1 MQFLIENS
9 YLTVDN
15 VLLIETVGIPMGI
28 ESAPFWAS
36 LYLYNYE
43 SKYIANLIWRNK
55 LREDDFTVLSNLLKT
70 FVP

>member
-1 MQFLIENS
+1 MQFLIENL

-15 VLLIETVGIPMGI
+15 VLLIETVAIPMGI

-43 SKYIANLIWRNK
+43 SKYVTNLIWRNK
-55 LREDDFTVLSNLLKT
+55 LREDDFTVLSILFTT